1 MGIVLWNFFAEVTTG
16 SIASIV
22 SRGDLIRKLNFPKY
36 VLVLAG
42 SFSALINLFLN
53 SIVIAAFMIFSGIEL
68 RSAALLLPI
77 FILELFVFALAIGF
91 FLSAAFVRYRDVNY
105 IWEVVMQG
113 AFYATP
119 IIYPLSLIPFDAAKL
134 LMLNPVAQI
143 MQDIRYIMVTPE
155 TMTIN
160 DFYGTHLIRL
170 FPISV
175 AVILVIVS
183 ALYFRSRSKHF
194 AEEV

>member
-1 MGIVLWNFFAEVTTG
+1 
-16 SIASIV
+16 
-22 SRGDLIRKLNFPKY
+22 
-36 VLVLAG
+36 
-42 SFSALINLFLN
+42 
-53 SIVIAAFMIFSGIEL
+53 MIFSGIEL